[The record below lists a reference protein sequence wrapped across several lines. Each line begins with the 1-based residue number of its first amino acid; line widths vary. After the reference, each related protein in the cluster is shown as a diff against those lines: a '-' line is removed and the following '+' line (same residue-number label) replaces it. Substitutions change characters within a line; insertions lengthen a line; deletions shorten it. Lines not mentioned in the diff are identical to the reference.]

1 MKKLFCF
8 ILFLMVFSSCHDDS
22 LTSRVSEKK
31 PEEVL
36 PPKKVEEKTSDKSS
50 DSDDDSALI
59 TRVSMYGSQLEGL
72 MRKDPGLRRIIDI
85 LESTER

>member
-1 MKKLFCF
+1 MKKLFFF

-31 PEEVL
+31 PKDVL
-36 PPKKVEEKTSDKSS
+36 PSKKIEEATSDKPS
-50 DSDDDSALI
+50 DSDDTALI
-59 TRVSMYGSQLEGL
+59 TRVSMYGSQLEGM

-85 LESTER
+85 LESSER